1 MSFFGLGKEMRQ
13 SGICDKSF
21 KTKKIDTKKRDS
33 QICWCCVKPPELACD
48 LFIIFIVA
56 WIFFPLFF
64 IFCFNECLPF
74 SLIFLPSLCVC
85 SYICFGFAQSE
96 IHIFFP
102 ILIDGLSSMFVDYNQ
117 LADIF
122 RHIFNLMAKLV
133 APLLAWHKV
142 REFKSSQY
150 AAGRAPI

>member
-1 MSFFGLGKEMRQ
+1 MRYATLKNSDKNGPPTVYKHFNMIINWSANYYFSTKTFQNFFLFYHFTLSR
-13 SGICDKSF
+13 
-21 KTKKIDTKKRDS
+21 KKI
-33 QICWCCVKPPELACD
+33 
-48 LFIIFIVA
+48 
-56 WIFFPLFF
+56 PLFF

-142 REFKSSQY
+142 REFKSS
-150 AAGRAPI
+150 